1 MSQKVGY
8 LVDLRTVQFND
19 ILNGNGNATSWI
31 QAMPLGKY
39 KHPVYGD
46 IDITPERVMRF
57 ATNVNTGVRGQE
69 LDIDYDHKDKT
80 NEAAGW
86 VQQAEARLNDPDP
99 KKNGLWLLVEWV
111 KDAKE
116 KILSKA
122 YRYFSPEFD
131 DEWTHPVSGETF
143 KDVLFGGGITNRPF
157 LKGILP
163 LNLSE
168 KFAEVETE
176 EHNMFTDEQRVALRK
191 KFGLADD
198 ADDAAIV
205 AAITADTTTET
216 NAEDSAVVEPE
227 ANEASADEA
236 SNESGA
242 ETVGLSETERKA
254 LSEHPS
260 TKKLLSLL
268 ESNHKRLR
276 ELEIR
281 ETVAL
286 LSDRFAA
293 KGLGMPPTVKA
304 AFTGVMQLSESTK
317 LTDAVVQLMSKIAEV
332 GFVKLGET
340 EIPERQSGEVGAT
353 DALNARIKQLQETNK
368 ISYADAASMAASELG
383 EAYAVHRE
391 NSYL

>member
-1 MSQKVGY
+1 MPQKAGY
-8 LVDLRTVQFND
+8 LVDLRTVQLND
-19 ILNGNGNATSWI
+19 LDSGNASSWI
-31 QAMPLGKY
+31 QAMPIGKY

-57 ATNVNTGVRGQE
+57 AANVNGGVRGQE

-99 KKNGLWLLVEWV
+99 KNNGLWVLVEWV

-176 EHNMFTDEQRVALRK
+176 EHNMFTDEQRIALRK

-198 ADDAAIV
+198 ADDAAII
-205 AAITADTTTET
+205 AAVVSTE
-216 NAEDSAVVEPE
+216 DAVVEPLAE
-227 ANEASADEA
+227 VADET
-236 SNESGA
+236 ET
-242 ETVGLSETERKA
+242 ETVADDVEVIEVIELSEAEHKV
-254 LSEHPS
+254 LSENPA
-260 TKKLLSLL
+260 TARLLSLL
-268 ESNHKRLR
+268 ETNNKRLR
-276 ELEIR
+276 ELEIK
-281 ETVAL
+281 ETVTL
-286 LSDRFAA
+286 LSDRFATKKLA
-293 KGLGMPPTVKA
+293 MPPTVREA
-304 AFTGVMQLSESTK
+304 LISVIRLSETTK
-317 LTDAVVQLMSKIAEV
+317 LSDAVVQLMSKIAEV
-332 GFVKLGET
+332 GFVQLGET
-340 EIPERQSGEVGAT
+340 EIPEHTQGEIDAT
-353 DALNARIKQLQETNK
+353 DALNARIKELQETK
-368 ISYADAASMAASELG
+368 KVSYADAASMAASELG

>member
-1 MSQKVGY
+1 MAQKAGY
-8 LVDLRTVQFND
+8 LVDLRTVQLND
-19 ILNGNGNATSWI
+19 LDSGNASSWI
-31 QAMPLGKY
+31 QAMPIGKY

-57 ATNVNTGVRGQE
+57 AANVNSGVRGQE

-99 KKNGLWLLVEWV
+99 KNNGLWVLVEWV

-191 KFGLADD
+191 RFGLADD

-205 AAITADTTTET
+205 AAIVSI
-216 NAEDSAVVEPE
+216 EDAVVEPPAE
-227 ANEASADEA
+227 VADETETETDA
-236 SNESGA
+236 DDAEVESA
-242 ETVGLSETERKA
+242 EVIELSEAEHKV
-254 LSEHPS
+254 LSENPA
-260 TKKLLSLL
+260 TARLLSLL
-268 ESNHKRLR
+268 ETNNKRLR
-276 ELEIR
+276 ELEIK
-281 ETVAL
+281 ETVTL
-286 LSDRFAA
+286 LSDRFATKKLA
-293 KGLGMPPTVKA
+293 IPPTVKEA
-304 AFTGVMQLSESTK
+304 LTSVIRLSETTK
-317 LTDAVVQLMSKIAEV
+317 LNDAVVQLMSKIAEV
-332 GFVKLGET
+332 GFVQLGET
-340 EIPERQSGEVGAT
+340 EIPEHTHEDLDAT
-353 DALNARIKQLQETNK
+353 DALNARIKELQETK
-368 ISYADAASMAASELG
+368 KVSYADAASMAASELG

>member
-1 MSQKVGY
+1 MAQRAGY
-8 LVDLRTVQFND
+8 LVDLRTVKFND
-19 ILNGNGNATSWI
+19 LEGDNGNASSWI
-31 QAMPLGKY
+31 QAMPIGKY
-39 KHPVYGD
+39 KHPIYGD

-57 ATNVNTGVRGQE
+57 AANVNDGVRGQE

-86 VQQAEARLNDPDP
+86 VQQAEARLNDPEP
-99 KKNGLWLLVEWV
+99 KNNGLWVLVEWV

-191 KFGLADD
+191 KFNLADD
-198 ADDAAIV
+198 ADDAAII
-205 AAITADTTTET
+205 AAI
-216 NAEDSAVVEPE
+216 NAVVETAADADAEE
-227 ANEASADEA
+227 ATADDDASEVED
-236 SNESGA
+236 A
-242 ETVGLSETERKA
+242 EVIELSEAEHKI
-254 LSEHPS
+254 LSENPA
-260 TKKLLSLL
+260 TARLLSLL
-268 ESNHKRLR
+268 ETNNKRLR
-276 ELEIR
+276 ELEIK
-281 ETVAL
+281 ETVTL
-286 LSDRFAA
+286 LSDRFAVKKLA
-293 KGLGMPPTVKA
+293 MPATVRDA
-304 AFTGVMQLSESTK
+304 LTSVIRLSESTK
-317 LTDAVVQLMSKIAEV
+317 VNDAVVQLMSKIAEV
-332 GFVKLGET
+332 GFVQLGEAD
-340 EIPERQSGEVGAT
+340 IPEHTHDDLDAT
-353 DALNARIKQLQETNK
+353 DALNARIKELQETK
-368 ISYADAASMAASELG
+368 KVSFGDAASMAASELG